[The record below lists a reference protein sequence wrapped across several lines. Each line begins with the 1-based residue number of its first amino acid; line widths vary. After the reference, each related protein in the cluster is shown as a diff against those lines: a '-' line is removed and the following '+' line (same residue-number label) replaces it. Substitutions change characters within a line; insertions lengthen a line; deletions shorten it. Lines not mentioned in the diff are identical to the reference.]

1 MATPE
6 VIRLKRMET
15 SFRIAGESIRAR
27 LLAGLVVIV
36 PLLLTAWVIRF
47 LFNGL
52 DGWLRPIEERYLG
65 RHIPG
70 TGVLATFVLV
80 YLAGL
85 LVTNL
90 GGRHLLRWAEWLL
103 SRLPLIGDVYGSSK
117 QIMETISNPGGLGFR
132 QVVAFDFP
140 RPGVRALGFVTN
152 ETRDENGERLLAV
165 FMPTTPNPTSGY
177 LLLMRAGE
185 TTETSLTVDQA
196 LKMLVSGGVVVPPG
210 FLTRPGV
217 VREGAVP
224 GESRDRPA

>member
-6 VIRLKRMET
+6 VICLKRMET
-15 SFRIAGESIRAR
+15 SFRVGGVSIRAR

-85 LVTNL
+85 LITNL

-103 SRLPLIGDVYGSSK
+103 TRLPLIGDVYGSSK

-152 ETRDENGERLLAV
+152 ETRDETGERILAV

-177 LLLMRAGE
+177 LLLMRASE
-185 TTETSLTVDQA
+185 TTETSLSVDQA

-210 FLTRPGV
+210 FLARPGV
-217 VREGAVP
+217 VRDQGPP